1 MRKKYLALI
10 LSLVM
15 CSSVFFSGCGKT
27 ADEPVIEEDDDE
39 DEDDDKDDKD
49 DDDDE
54 DEDEDEKPSIPEVV
68 KSIDD
73 KVLES
78 QIDVFIDGR
87 KDWVIPHDE
96 AVLYEGLTYSL
107 SDLNYNGRTELIV
120 TYWEGMGTVS
130 TVYIYEINEK
140 GDGYDLLE
148 WEFEGIDK
156 EQKSLPDVGYFNALN
171 GYYDKDN
178 GVFHYLFNDYYA
190 YSFSHGGCRMH
201 DVSFADGKVIDEV
214 YAKSESKGSDRDE
227 VTTYTGPDGE
237 MSENAY
243 FNYLGSYPDGYTTK
257 EFWLGLFDA
266 DSIYSQN
273 RHIVED
279 MSDDEIKGILTDSYL
294 LFAGRITFEDF
305 FERYIS
311 VNSPEQTSEG
321 LFMDMIGSW
330 GLYMTDAEGYVE
342 YYEPDDQYYMTLD
355 VFEDRTMH
363 LEEYLNTDYEYTIE
377 GELLDKADGMLIVQY
392 MPPASDGMAYDFML
406 LTFTTIDEDG
416 HLVVMCD
423 SWNGNEYF
431 PGSTWY
437 FQRVD

>member
-1 MRKKYLALI
+1 MRMKKKYLSI
-10 LSLVM
+10 LLAGLLFSL
-15 CSSVFFSGCGKT
+15 SFLSGCGKT
-27 ADEPVIEEDDDE
+27 AEPEGDTVIEE
-39 DEDDDKDDKD
+39 DEDDDDKD
-49 DDDDE
+49 RDDDE

-73 KVLES
+73 KELES
-78 QIDVFIDGR
+78 QIDVFLDGR
-87 KDWVIPHDE
+87 KTWVIPHDE

-107 SDLNYNGRTELIV
+107 SDLNYNGRAELTV

-140 GDGYDLLE
+140 GDGFDLLE

-156 EQKSLPDVGYFNALN
+156 EQKSLPDVGYFSAVS
-171 GYYDKDN
+171 GYYDKEN
-178 GVFHYLFNDYYA
+178 GIFHYLFKDYYA

-237 MSENAY
+237 MSEDAFY
-243 FNYLGSYPDGYTTK
+243 TLMASYPGDYTTK
-257 EFWLGLFDA
+257 EFWLGNFDG

-279 MSDDEIKGILTDSYL
+279 MSDDEIGDILTDSYL
-294 LFAGRITFEDF
+294 LFAGRITYDDF
-305 FERYIS
+305 FEKYIS
-311 VNSPEQTSEG
+311 VNSSEQTSEG

-355 VFEDRTMH
+355 VSEDRMMH

-392 MPPASDGMAYDFML
+392 TPPASDGMAYDFML
-406 LTFTTIDEDG
+406 LTFTGIDEEG

-423 SWNGNEYF
+423 SWNGNEYY
-431 PGSTWY
+431 PGSTW
-437 FQRVD
+437 FFEKLD

>member
-39 DEDDDKDDKD
+39 DEDEDKDDKD
-49 DDDDE
+49 DDEDE

-130 TVYIYEINEK
+130 TVNIYEIDEK

-156 EQKSLPDVGYFNALN
+156 EQKSLPDVGYFSAVS

-178 GVFHYLFNDYYA
+178 GIFHYLFKDYYA

-201 DVSFADGKVIDEV
+201 DVSFAGGKVIDEV

-237 MSENAY
+237 MSEDAFY
-243 FNYLGSYPDGYTTK
+243 TLMASYPEDYTTK
-257 EFWLGLFDA
+257 EFWLGNFDG

-279 MSDDEIKGILTDSYL
+279 MSDDEIKDILTDSYL
-294 LFAGRITFEDF
+294 LFAGRITYDDF
-305 FERYIS
+305 FNRYIS

-321 LFMDMIGSW
+321 LFLDMIGSW

-355 VFEDRTMH
+355 VSEDRTMH

-392 MPPASDGMAYDFML
+392 TPPASDGMAYDFML
-406 LTFTTIDEDG
+406 LTFTGIDEDG

-423 SWNGNEYF
+423 SWNGNEYY